1 MLVSVASAFDP
12 KPPRGAFGAASEGA
26 RDAGPDAFAAVV
38 RRVVAAVMRLPSAHP
53 DVDDGVAET
62 MRRALEGRDRLRDGD
77 PMRPWVLGIARHVAV
92 DALRKKGRERPATV
106 AAERDS
112 SGDVSIFDVIPDSSP
127 SPLERTLAAEKRARV
142 HRAMADLPEG
152 MREALVLFHVE
163 GMGYEAIAREMNV
176 PLGTVATW
184 IARGRKTL
192 AERLMHEERSGR

>member
-1 MLVSVASAFDP
+1 MLVAVATAFDP
-12 KPPRGAFGAASEGA
+12 KPPSGAFGGAPAEAS
-26 RDAGPDAFAAVV
+26 GPDAFVAVV
-38 RRVVAAVMRLPSAHP
+38 RRVVAAVMRLPASHP
-53 DVDDGVAET
+53 DVDDGVSET

-106 AAERDS
+106 PTERDS

-127 SPLERTLAAEKRARV
+127 SPLEMTEAAEKKARV
-142 HRAMADLPEG
+142 HRAMAGLPEG
-152 MREALVLFHVE
+152 MREALMLFHVE
-163 GMGYEAIAREMNV
+163 GLGYEAIAREMNV

-192 AERLMHEERSGR
+192 TERILSEERSGR